1 MSDKES
7 GHTASLKQRALEE
20 LRAFWLIALYLWVF
34 LGAFAAYRVL
44 VLAEDGT
51 LYVHFGV
58 ALVEALII
66 AKVVLIGRMFSISR
80 RYEDRALIVSV
91 LYKSLLFGVLVML
104 FGVVEHMVVG
114 WFHGKG
120 LVGGLQEIKALGG
133 YELAARVVT
142 LMVAF
147 LPFFAFWEL
156 GRVIGMGK
164 LARIFFVGPETGRDQ
179 ASSR

>member
-1 MSDKES
+1 MTDHAPS
-7 GHTASLKQRALEE
+7 HQASLKERALEE
-20 LRAFWLIALYLWVF
+20 LKVFWLIAIYLWVF

-58 ALVEALII
+58 ALVESLII
-66 AKVVLIGRMFSISR
+66 AKVVLIGRMFSFSR

-91 LYKSLLFGVLVML
+91 LYKTLLFGVLVML
-104 FGVVEHMVVG
+104 FGLLEHMVVG

-120 LVGGLQEIKALGG
+120 LFGGLKEIEALGG
-133 YELAARVVT
+133 YELASRVVT

-164 LARIFFVGPETGRDQ
+164 LASIFFKKPES
-179 ASSR
+179 AST